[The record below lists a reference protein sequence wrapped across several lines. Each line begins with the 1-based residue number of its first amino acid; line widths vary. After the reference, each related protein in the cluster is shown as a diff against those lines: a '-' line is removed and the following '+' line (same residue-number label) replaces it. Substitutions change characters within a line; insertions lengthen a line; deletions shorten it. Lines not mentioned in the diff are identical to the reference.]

1 MVGVTLTP
9 EETADEGVAF
19 VVDLIDDA
27 GVDKEAELGF
37 EAETTDGRE
46 ITFD

>member
-1 MVGVTLTP
+1 VGVTLTP
-9 EETADEGVAF
+9 EETADEGVAIA
-19 VVDLIDDA
+19 VDLVDDA

-37 EAETTDGRE
+37 EADTTDGRE